1 MEVSQRVADGFR
13 DSIDA
18 YGIRLAAES
27 LILGLMWPLV
37 LGSIP
42 TDAIEGLHQI

>member
-18 YGIRLAAES
+18 YGIRLEAES
-27 LILGLMWPLV
+27 LRVHVAIV
-37 LGSIP
+37 IGSIR
-42 TDAIEGLHQI
+42 TDAD